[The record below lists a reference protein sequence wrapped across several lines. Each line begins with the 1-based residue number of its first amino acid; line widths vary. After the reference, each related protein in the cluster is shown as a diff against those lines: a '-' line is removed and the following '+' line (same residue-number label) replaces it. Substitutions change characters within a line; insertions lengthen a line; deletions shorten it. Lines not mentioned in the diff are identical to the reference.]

1 MSVFFRLKFVFIVAI
16 FSFISCS
23 IKPTYYQSQ
32 KKAFDYYVQKK
43 FDSSIAEIE
52 SNKYL
57 AKSFNKN
64 LYHIEKAK
72 LLFENKQFDKASKLF
87 IKASE
92 NIEDWNTFYFR
103 DLFGHKVY
111 LNDTRYSI
119 DKKPLPPPPKNFDE
133 AMDQGAN
140 GIRGSYGFVKQITL
154 KSPHKTEYISAD
166 YERPLINY
174 YSGLCGLNINKDLTL
189 VEAKRLILL
198 YDRLNTRKTPFT
210 NKTFSPNPFIQLCAG
225 IFYEATG
232 NINDAFIAYEKSLN
246 DFENE
251 NCLINYGLKTP
262 NQMKLN
268 LLRTS
273 KLLRFD
279 DKTLMYKNK
288 FPELA
293 ELSDSIEEGIIV
305 LIEVNHSPRKQ
316 FSYLETIDSSHME
329 RPLFTSYPYI
339 EKVSEPIDEI
349 IIEANNKKFDAELIN
364 NLQYMLTNVCAE
376 RIKNDYNSIIN
387 KYTVNDRFRNYDTRN
402 WQTLPAQIFY
412 SRIDSKKI
420 SFLNI
425 KYKVDNNWK
434 YQKVEIAPTFNQKVI
449 RIFITD

>member
-1 MSVFFRLKFVFIVAI
+1 MYVFFKVKHFLFLGCFLFV
-16 FSFISCS
+16 SCS
-23 IKPTYYQSQ
+23 IKPTYYHSQ
-32 KKAFDYYVQKK
+32 KKAFNYYANKK
-43 FDSSIAEIE
+43 FDSSIVEIDN
-52 SNKYL
+52 NKYL
-57 AKSFNKN
+57 SKSFNKN

-119 DKKPLPPPPKNFDE
+119 DKKPLPPPPKNLDE

-189 VEAKRLILL
+189 VEAKRLNLL

-210 NKTFSPNPFIQLCAG
+210 NRTFSPNPFIPLCAG

-232 NINDAFIAYEKSLN
+232 NINDAFIAYENSLK

-251 NCLINYGLKTP
+251 NSLINYGLTIP
-262 NQMKLN
+262 NQLKLD

-288 FPELA
+288 FTELA
-293 ELSDSIEEGIIV
+293 YLSDSIQEGIIV

-316 FSYLETIDSSHME
+316 FSYLETIDSSHLE
-329 RPLFTSYPYI
+329 RPLFTSYPYV
-339 EKVSEPIDEI
+339 EKVSEPISDMLIEI
-349 IIEANNKKFDAELIN
+349 EGINFQCDLVNNIH
-364 NLQYMLTNVCAE
+364 YMLTQVTEE
-376 RIKNDYNSIIN
+376 RIKNEFAKIPN

-412 SRIDSKKI
+412 SRIVSKNA
-420 SFLNI
+420 SLVNI
-425 KYKVDNNWK
+425 KYKVNNKWE
-434 YQKVEIAPTFNQKVI
+434 YQKVEIPPTINQKVV
-449 RIFITD
+449 RVFITY